1 MVQQLTSDEL
11 KQKIENKESFV
22 LDLFAT
28 WCGPCKIMLSN
39 LEKVNESLEKENSP
53 FKTYKF
59 DIEQDMDLMRDWNVR
74 GVPTIKIFKNGEETF
89 TRAGVLQPEMVLSE
103 IN

>member
-28 WCGPCKIMLSN
+28 WCGPCKIMLTN
-39 LEKVNESLEKENSP
+39 LEKVNNTLEEENSP
-53 FKTYKF
+53 YKAYKF
-59 DIEQDMDLMRDWNVR
+59 DIEQDMDLMKDWNVR
-74 GVPTIKIFKNGEETF
+74 GVPTIKIFKDGQETF
-89 TRAGVLQPEMVLSE
+89 TRAGVLSPDMVLSQL
-103 IN
+103 N

>member
-11 KQKIENKESFV
+11 KQKIKNKESFV

-28 WCGPCKIMLSN
+28 WCGPCKIMLAN
-39 LEKVNESLEKENSP
+39 LEKVNESLEKENST

-89 TRAGVLQPEMVLSE
+89 TRAGVLQPDMVLSQL
-103 IN
+103 N

>member
-28 WCGPCKIMLSN
+28 WCGPCKMMLAN
-39 LEKVNESLEKENSP
+39 LEKVNDTLEKENSP
-53 FKTYKF
+53 YKAYKF

-74 GVPTIKIFKNGEETF
+74 GVPTIKIFKDGQETF
-89 TRAGVLQPEMVLSE
+89 TRAGVLQPDMVLSQL
-103 IN
+103 N